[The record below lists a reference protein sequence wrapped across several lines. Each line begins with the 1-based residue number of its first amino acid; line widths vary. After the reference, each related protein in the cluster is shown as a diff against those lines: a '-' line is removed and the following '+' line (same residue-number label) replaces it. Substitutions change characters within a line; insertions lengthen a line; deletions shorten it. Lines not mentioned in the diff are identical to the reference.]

1 MWNDPVRLSIVS
13 RTIFLSACLALMAVS
28 AEVLLRQ
35 PRFYI
40 KQIIVK
46 NTLSHVNGNMLAAA
60 LKPFLPANIMDIN
73 LEELRRVI
81 AALPFVQH
89 VEISRVFP
97 DTLEVD
103 IREYHPVARW
113 HNGALIAEDGTVFS
127 AISQASLPMVF
138 TEEATIE
145 LSLETLK
152 TMRSLF
158 AVIDKDIAA
167 LTVTPR
173 QSVALRL
180 TDGTVLI
187 LGRDDI
193 LLRVMRFIRLYP
205 RWQKKV
211 AVVDLRY
218 THGFATREK

>member
-1 MWNDPVRLSIVS
+1 MWNDPARLNIVS
-13 RTIFLSACLALMAVS
+13 RTIFLSAWLALLAAS
-28 AEVLLRQ
+28 TEVLLRQ

-46 NTLSHVNGNMLAAA
+46 NPLSHVNGNMLATA
-60 LKPFLPANIMDIN
+60 LKPFLPANMMEIN

-81 AALPFVQH
+81 ATLPFVKQ
-89 VEISRVFP
+89 VEIRRVFP
-97 DTLEVD
+97 DTLEIE

-113 HNGALIAEDGTVFS
+113 RNGALIAEDGTVFS
-127 AISQASLPMVF
+127 AISQAPLPMVF

-145 LSLETLK
+145 LSLEILK

-158 AVIDKDIAA
+158 AVIDKDITA

-173 QSVALRL
+173 QSVAMRL
-180 TDGTVLI
+180 SDGTVI
-187 LGRDDI
+187 IAGRDDVV
-193 LLRVMRFIRLYP
+193 LRVMRFIRLYP

-218 THGFATREK
+218 THGFATREN